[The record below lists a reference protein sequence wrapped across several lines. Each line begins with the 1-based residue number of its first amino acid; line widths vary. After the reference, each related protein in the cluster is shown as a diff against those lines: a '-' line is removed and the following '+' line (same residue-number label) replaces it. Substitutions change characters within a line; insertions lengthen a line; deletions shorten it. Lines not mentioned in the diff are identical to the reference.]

1 MTVVETAEEVVY
13 LHECTDY
20 RARQIRAG
28 AINAGLVRKGSTL
41 AQAIGGRLRWAL
53 KMELAKLP
61 A

>member
-1 MTVVETAEEVVY
+1 MTLVESKQEVVF

-28 AINAGLVRKGSTL
+28 AVNAGLVRKGSTL

-53 KMELAKLP
+53 KIKGGLQS
-61 A
+61 